1 MGQSRTP
8 VAGGGAAADPL
19 RRAADPV
26 ARLLDRAR
34 TAVRPGAGVAAPPP
48 AEGVSL
54 CMIVRDE
61 ERHLER
67 CLTSAA
73 PIVQEIVVADTGSR
87 DRSREIARGF
97 GARVLE
103 IAWERDFARARN
115 ASLEAARCPW
125 ILVLDADE
133 AIATADHGRFREL
146 IRAQRSAPAGFSIRT
161 RNYTCR
167 MNVLGWEANA
177 GEYPAEEA
185 GTGWFPSEKVR
196 LFPNDPRIRFVH
208 AVHEVVE
215 PTLAALGVPVVRCDI
230 PVHHYGKLE
239 EDHAGRKTRIYREIE
254 IGKLRDSGGSPAALR
269 ELAVQAAELGRH
281 AEAAG
286 LWRRLLALAPG
297 AAEAHVNLGTA
308 LFNLGRYDEAARSA
322 AEAVRLAPHLKE
334 ARFNLAM
341 AELHLGRAAEAAGG
355 LARLLEQA
363 PDYAAARF
371 LAAAALGACGRAE
384 EGLQVLAPLRAQPVG
399 AFLAVSFLE
408 LARRIEAAGHGGL
421 ARQAAEVAVRGGF
434 AQGALGA
441 WIAAADAGEGAARRP
456 APPALSPGGSAPKAP
471 CPG

>member
-1 MGQSRTP
+1 MGEAPNSIDSGRT
-8 VAGGGAAADPL
+8 AADPPP
-19 RRAADPV
+19 RGPDPI
-26 ARLLDRAR
+26 ARLLHRAR
-34 TAVRPGAGVAAPPP
+34 TAVRRGGGVEKPMP
-48 AEGVSL
+48 ADGVSL

-61 ERHLER
+61 ERHLAR
-67 CLTSAA
+67 CLESAA
-73 PIVQEIVVADTGSR
+73 PIVQEFVVADTGSR
-87 DRSREIARGF
+87 DRSREIARRF
-97 GARVLE
+97 GARVFD
-103 IAWERDFARARN
+103 IPWESDFAKARN
-115 ASLEAARCPW
+115 AALEAARCPW

-133 AIATADHGRFREL
+133 ALAPADHGRFREL
-146 IRAQRSAPAGFSIRT
+146 IRRQRSAPAAFSIRT

-167 MNVLGWEANA
+167 MNVVGWEANA

-185 GTGWFPSEKVR
+185 GAGWFPSEKVR

-239 EDHAGRKTRIYREIE
+239 EDFSGRKTRIYREIE
-254 IGKLRDSGGSPAALR
+254 IGKLRDSGGSAAALR

-286 LWRRLLALAPG
+286 LWRRLLALVPG

-334 ARFNLAM
+334 ARFNLGM
-341 AELHLGRAAEAAGG
+341 ALLHLGRAAEAARG

-371 LAAAALGACGRAE
+371 LAAAALGACGRAA
-384 EGLQVLAPLRAQPVG
+384 EGLKVLSPLRAQPIG

-408 LARRIEAAGHGGL
+408 LARRMEAAGHGGL
-421 ARQAAEVAVRGGF
+421 ARRAAEVAVRGGF
-434 AQGALGA
+434 ARGALGA
-441 WIAAADAGEGAARRP
+441 WIAAADAGKGVGNVAAP
-456 APPALSPGGSAPKAP
+456 VVSPGMQAPQAP
-471 CPG
+471 SSG